1 MRIRGNIPL
10 LSLLAAALLGLGFC
24 GARALAEDYNVNA
37 VVPYATPNQAATV
50 DSPVSGAV
58 VHDAQQTVSGTCQTA
73 SPPNVVSVWR
83 DGQLLGSA
91 ACLGGSYSLNV
102 VLQLG
107 QNNLVVRTANL
118 NGIYG
123 PDNAVIVVSF
133 ELPVVA
139 EPLPTG
145 VNQPTTTS
153 QQTSAINKGGLSN
166 LQITTQTPFSVLSP
180 DNNVVSIQV
189 VVAGGQHPYVLQLNW
204 GDGSTESRS
213 IEQPGTYEFT
223 HTYRVQRSYTVH
235 VQARDVLGSYS
246 EYVYAVV
253 SNKQVVA
260 PSQKSTTKAGTATGY
275 HISARWYYWL
285 LGIFLIFF
293 LVMSYWFGW
302 HRAQRRFEQK
312 AATKPEPQTTAAGKK
327 RKNGNNKS

>member
-1 MRIRGNIPL
+1 MRIRGNIRL
-10 LSLLAAALLGLGFC
+10 FSLLAGVLLGLGVC

-37 VVPYATPNQAATV
+37 VVPYATPTQAATV
-50 DSPVSGAV
+50 DAPMSGTV
-58 VHDAQQTVSGTCQTA
+58 FHDAQQKISGGCQIA
-73 SPPNVVSVWR
+73 SPPNAISVWR
-83 DGQLLGSA
+83 ASQLLGSA
-91 ACLGGSYSLNV
+91 TCSGGSYSLSI

-123 PDNAVIVVSF
+123 PDSATTNVSF
-133 ELPVVA
+133 ERPVTA

-145 VNQPTTTS
+145 VNQPTTTT
-153 QQTSAINKGGLSN
+153 QQTGAINQGGLTN

-223 HTYRVQRSYTVH
+223 HTYRTPRSYTVH

-253 SNKQVVA
+253 SNKRVIA
-260 PSQKSTTKAGTATGY
+260 PTQKTTAKSDTTSGY
-275 HISARWYYWL
+275 HISKRWYYSLATLSLVCFL
-285 LGIFLIFF
+285 LA
-293 LVMSYWFGW
+293 SYGLGW
-302 HRAQRRFEQK
+302 HRAHYRFER
-312 AATKPEPQTTAAGKK
+312 ETAAKPRSTASQKHKKGKQ
-327 RKNGNNKS
+327 KS